1 MKKCGYLWFLLSLG
15 IVIQGYAQTDIL
27 ASRVKRHCLKRFP
40 RCDQYLLRSGLRVT
54 CDLSKQI
61 IAESLIYCSGPE

>member
-1 MKKCGYLWFLLSLG
+1 MKKYGYLWFLLSLG

-40 RCDQYLLRSGLRVT
+40 AAINIC
-54 CDLSKQI
+54 
-61 IAESLIYCSGPE
+61 